1 MWLAVAACVAVIVAV
16 PAPTTVTKL
25 FKIVATAVLLDVNV
39 NAPLLFDVGTVK
51 GNAGLPNVLLI
62 AAIDAIVGFA
72 FATVNKADTEPA
84 L

>member
-1 MWLAVAACVAVIVAV
+1 M
-16 PAPTTVTKL
+16 
-25 FKIVATAVLLDVNV
+25 LLDVNV

-62 AAIDAIVGFA
+62 ADILAIVGFP
-72 FATVNKADTEPA
+72 FATVNKAVTEPA